1 MAQARREGNGVVL
14 TDHVFDKVRSI
25 DMTLAEF
32 EELLG
37 GGEVIE
43 ETPVE
48 EGVKELVLIIEWTRP
63 LHVVVVVDDIRQQER
78 IVTVYEPDKDR
89 WSPDF
94 RVRKP

>member
-1 MAQARREGNGVVL
+1 MERGDSVVL

-43 ETPVE
+43 ETQVE
-48 EGVKELVLIIEWTRP
+48 DGVKELVLIIEWTRP
-63 LHVVVVVDDIRQQER
+63 LHVVVVVDDIREEER
-78 IVTVYEPDKDR
+78 IVTVYEPDKER
-89 WSPDF
+89 WSADF
-94 RVRKP
+94 KVRKP